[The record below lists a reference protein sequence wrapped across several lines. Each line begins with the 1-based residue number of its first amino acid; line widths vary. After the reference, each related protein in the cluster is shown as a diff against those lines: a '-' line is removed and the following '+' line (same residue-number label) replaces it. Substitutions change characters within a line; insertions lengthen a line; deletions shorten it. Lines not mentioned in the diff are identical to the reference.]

1 VSRGKVFADE
11 TNRDHAS
18 SHVSSPLPPA
28 LRLLETVRE
37 QAAVAGTIV
46 ASFDDGIVG
55 LLR

>member
-1 VSRGKVFADE
+1 VFADE